1 MLASIFLA
9 LALVHLYWAAG
20 GQRGI
25 DAALPQVPVIGTV
38 PAGANEADSERT
50 AMVNAFT
57 PGPRITLMVA
67 FGLGLVAVMVA
78 MRAGLVGLPVK
89 HWTLQWSLGALSVA
103 MLARA
108 VGDFR
113 LVGLFKTV
121 KKSQFAWLDSWC
133 YSPLCLGLA
142 AGLGWVAASG

>member
-1 MLASIFLA
+1 VPKAPGIRTVLERAS
-9 LALVHLYWAAG
+9 G
-20 GQRGI
+20 
-25 DAALPQVPVIGTV
+25 
-38 PAGANEADSERT
+38 ADSERT

-57 PGPRITLMVA
+57 PRQRITLMVA
-67 FGLGLVAVMVA
+67 FALGLVAVMVA

-89 HWTLQWSLGALSVA
+89 HWTLQWALGALSVA

-121 KKSQFAWLDSWC
+121 TKSQFAWLDSWC